1 MPETM
6 VGSVLTDYLIDLLRA
21 NANDL
26 GIVRVYYGDQENI
39 PEVPAVCVEPSSVN
53 RELVGTAMRTNNMF
67 LISILVY
74 CANVEGV
81 EDAQHDSDVVAE
93 AVMKKI
99 NEDGTAQQPL
109 GSRFGGLV
117 IYGYVQTSE
126 YGYIV
131 KLNKLMRANRMLV
144 FAHSKTN
151 LLEA

>member
-1 MPETM
+1 M
-6 VGSVLTDYLIDLLRA
+6 VGSVLTDYLVELL
-21 NANDL
+21 NAHKNDL
-26 GIVRVYYGDQENI
+26 GIKRVYYGDQEHI
-39 PEVPAVCVEPSSVN
+39 PELPAVCVEPSTVQ
-53 RELVGTAMRTNNMF
+53 RELVGTAMRTNNLF

-81 EDAQHDSDVVAE
+81 EDAQHDADQFAE
-93 AVMKKI
+93 AVMRAI
-99 NEDGTAQQPL
+99 NNDGTAQQPL
-109 GSRFGGLV
+109 GTRFGGHV

>member
-6 VGSVLTDYLIDLLRA
+6 VGSVLTDYLISLLEA
-21 NANDL
+21 NKNDL
-26 GIVRVYYGDQENI
+26 GIAKVYYGDQENI
-39 PEVPAVCVEPSSVN
+39 PEVPAVCVEPSTVQ
-53 RELVGTAMRTNNMF
+53 RDLVGTAMRTNNQF

-81 EDAQHDSDVVAE
+81 EGAQHDADQFAE
-93 AVMKKI
+93 AVMHTI
-99 NEDGTAQQPL
+99 NADGTAQQPL
-109 GSRFGGLV
+109 GSRFGGNV

-131 KLNKLMRANRMLV
+131 KLNKLMRANRMIV
-144 FAHSKTN
+144 FAQSKTN